1 MSNANIKNF
10 PSANARSHRFG
21 VEDCRSQ
28 NICRH
33 QLTKFPVPLV
43 TRTRVLILMLSNSIR
58 RIDVSH
64 SFLEW
69 WMRSKPRGEFWALAV
84 ATLFFN
90 LGMSIFMFLYNLFML
105 DLGFREQSL
114 GVLASAMA
122 LGSMVG
128 TIPMGILARR
138 LGTKKVLMTC
148 LFLISLA
155 FGVKVCLLWYP
166 AQVAFSFLDG
176 VMLCGWVVCL
186 SPAVASVV
194 EEPKRPF
201 AFSVLFAVAVG
212 SCSLGG
218 FLGGHMPGWS
228 QRLAAVSVVE
238 GKRITLLIAC
248 IITALGAWPITR
260 LSSELRTQ
268 EVRWFHRPSPF
279 LLRFLLSSAC
289 WGAAVGAFNP
299 FTSVFFTRYLGVQ
312 TAQLGS
318 FFSVAQ
324 FVQAGA
330 VLLVPLMVRRAGLI
344 TGIMF
349 AQFATAATLGLLAAG
364 HGLLQIE
371 LIYCGFM
378 AAQHMSEPAIQSLLM
393 DRVTV
398 GERSV
403 AVAMNFLVVS
413 VAQAGAA
420 AVAGFAFARF
430 GYPAVLPW
438 VAGAVGLAAIIF
450 RTLCGPSRAIVLES
464 TLDSVA

>member
-1 MSNANIKNF
+1 
-10 PSANARSHRFG
+10 
-21 VEDCRSQ
+21 
-28 NICRH
+28 
-33 QLTKFPVPLV
+33 
-43 TRTRVLILMLSNSIR
+43 MLSNSIR
-58 RIDVSH
+58 QIDVSR

-69 WMRSKPRGEFWALAV
+69 WMKSKPRGEFWALAV
-84 ATLFFN
+84 ATLLFN

-122 LGSMVG
+122 LGSMAG
-128 TIPMGILARR
+128 TIPMGIFARR
-138 LGTKKVLMTC
+138 FGARKILMTC

-155 FGVKVCLLWYP
+155 FGAKVCLLWYP

-201 AFSVLFAVAVG
+201 AFSVLFAVAVA
-212 SCSLGG
+212 SCALGG
-218 FLGGHMPGWS
+218 FLGGHLPGWS
-228 QRLAAVSVVE
+228 QRLAAQYTGIAVSAVE

-248 IITALGAWPITR
+248 AITALGAWPTTR
-260 LSSELRTQ
+260 LSSETRTQ

-279 LLRFLLSSAC
+279 LLRFLVASAC

-299 FTSVFFTRYLGVQ
+299 FIGVFFTRYLGVQ

-318 FFSVAQ
+318 FFSIAQ

-344 TGIMF
+344 TGIML
-349 AQFATAATLGLLAAG
+349 AQLATAATLGLLAAG

-378 AAQHMSEPAIQSLLM
+378 AAQHMTEPAIQSLLM
-393 DRVTV
+393 DRVTAE
-398 GERSV
+398 ERSG
-403 AVAMNFLVVS
+403 ATAMNFLVVS

-430 GYPAVLPW
+430 GYPLVLLW
-438 VAGAVGLAAIIF
+438 VAGAVAVAAIIF
-450 RTLCGPSRAIVLES
+450 RALCGPSLVFAWVIVDE
-464 TLDSVA
+464 

>member
-1 MSNANIKNF
+1 
-10 PSANARSHRFG
+10 
-21 VEDCRSQ
+21 
-28 NICRH
+28 
-33 QLTKFPVPLV
+33 
-43 TRTRVLILMLSNSIR
+43 MLSNSIR
-58 RIDVSH
+58 RIDVSR
-64 SFLEW
+64 SLPEW
-69 WMRSKPRGEFWALAV
+69 WKKSRPRGEFWVLAV
-84 ATLFFN
+84 ATFFFN

-114 GVLASAMA
+114 GLLASAMA
-122 LGSMVG
+122 LGSMAG
-128 TIPMGILARR
+128 TVPMAIVARR
-138 LGTKKVLMTC
+138 FGTKKVLMTC
-148 LFLISLA
+148 LLLISLA
-155 FGVKVCLLWYP
+155 FGAKVYLLWYP
-166 AQVAFSFLDG
+166 AQAAFSFLDG

-218 FLGGHMPGWS
+218 FLGGHMPGWG
-228 QRLAAVSVVE
+228 QRLAAVSVIE

-260 LSSELRTQ
+260 LSSEMRTQ
-268 EVRWFHRPSPF
+268 EVRRFHRPSPF
-279 LLRFLLSSAC
+279 LLRFLLASAC
-289 WGAAVGAFNP
+289 WGAAVAAFNP
-299 FTSVFFTRYLGVQ
+299 FTGVFFTRYLGVP

-318 FFSVAQ
+318 FFSIAQ

-344 TGIMF
+344 TGIMV

-371 LIYCGFM
+371 IIYCGFM

-398 GERSV
+398 EERSM
-403 AVAMNFLVVS
+403 ATAMNFLVVS
-413 VAQAGAA
+413 VAQAVAA
-420 AVAGFAFARF
+420 AVAGSAFARF
-430 GYPAVLPW
+430 GYPPVLLW
-438 VAGAVGLAAIIF
+438 VAGAVGVAAIIF
-450 RTLCGPSRAIVLES
+450 RALCGPSRSLVLES
-464 TLDSVA
+464 PVDSVA